1 MPSSEDKQEQKE
13 MPEMPVRTE
22 INGYWS
28 LAPKGRKK
36 VDDMLRGLIESRD
49 DNKAVKED
57 ESPVQ

>member
-1 MPSSEDKQEQKE
+1 MPSSEDKQEQK
-13 MPEMPVRTE
+13 EMPVRTE

-36 VDDMLRGLIESRD
+36 VDDMLRGLIKSRD